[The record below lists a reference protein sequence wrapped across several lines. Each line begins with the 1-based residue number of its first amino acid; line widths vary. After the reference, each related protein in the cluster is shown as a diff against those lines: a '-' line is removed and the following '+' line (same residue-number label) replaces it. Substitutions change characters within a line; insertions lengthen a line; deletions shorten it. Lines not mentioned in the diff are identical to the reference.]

1 MTQARAEPLETLF
14 AAHPDGMLLLNA
26 DGRILEANRAA
37 ARMLGHDDPA
47 RITGQSPAVF
57 SPPHQPDGRD
67 SRDAAEHMVQT
78 ALDQGWHRFEWLH
91 RTAGG
96 EDIPVEVLLTRL
108 DRADEPLV
116 HAQWRDISA
125 QRRMKTEQRYQAA
138 FQEMVAAI
146 SADFV
151 STPLERVDEA
161 IEGALERIGHF
172 FDADRAYVFQ
182 FLEGERLMD
191 NTHEWCATGVDPQVH
206 RISELPVEALPWIT
220 ERIRR
225 REPVHVPD
233 VEALPPDASSEQAEF
248 RAQSIRSLL
257 VLPLHSED
265 RLFGFYGLDLVRS
278 AHHWND
284 NEIGLLQVVAEIFAS
299 ALDRRRTELARRNQQ
314 RLQAMVADVSA
325 ELINLPEEGVDGA
338 IERALER
345 TGAFFGADRSY
356 IFRFDEAFATMS
368 NTHEWC
374 SEGVAPQLE
383 RVQSTPVDTH
393 AWVTSNILEGRTIH
407 LPDVAEL
414 PDDLPEKGEFKHQEI
429 QSLLNLPLI
438 SDQRVYG
445 FLGYD
450 MVARRHEWT
459 EEQIGALKL
468 VAEIIAG
475 TCARRRAVE
484 GLKQAKQEAEEATRS
499 KSEFLANMSHEIRT
513 PMNAVIGMGHLLAR
527 TDLEEQQQEYLERQ
541 QTAANG
547 LLRLIDDILDFSKIE
562 ANRLQLEQVPFDL
575 DTVFHNLSAVVGSRA
590 EDKGL
595 EFLIASSHAV
605 PRALEG
611 DPLRLGQILN
621 NLAGNAVKFTEKGE
635 VVVEATLVEDHG
647 DEVVL
652 RFSVRD
658 TGIGLTPEQQQRLFR
673 SFSQA
678 DASTTRRFGGTGL
691 GLAISRHL
699 VEMMGGTIGVQSE
712 PERGTEF
719 HFTVRL
725 AHSGDNALQSVDP
738 HALYQRRVLVVDDNT
753 SAREVLRAMLG
764 DFGAEVTEVAG
775 GREALA
781 EIDRAARED
790 ESPYDIVLL
799 DWRMPEMDGV
809 EVAHRLREGREL
821 PAPPTVIMVTAYGRE
836 ELLTHI
842 DRDEFDALL
851 LKPFTPSR
859 LHDTLLE
866 TLSTGLAD
874 APTPRKGTTVPAE
887 APLVGHVLLVEDNP
901 INQQVARELLQG
913 TGVTVEVAGNGQE
926 ALDRLE
932 AGAYDLVLMDV
943 QMPVMDGYDATRNLR
958 RRPGLKSLP
967 VIAMTAHAMSGDRE
981 RCLDTGMNDYLS
993 KPVQPDTL
1001 YAMLAHWLPAAGK
1014 DAVTAAPTGSAT
1026 ESATAAESTAEDSG
1040 AALPAHLPGVDIDAG
1055 IQRLGGNAELYRRLL
1070 LEFLHDNRE
1079 GDRRL
1084 REMLESGDLT
1094 GAERL
1099 THVIKGT
1106 AANLVLPELA
1116 ATAGAL
1122 NTALREGSPDT
1133 TTADAFEDALRRV
1146 LDALTTLEMP
1156 PDATPPDSAPGTTA
1170 DPDQARTLLRTL
1182 RTRLGEFD
1190 PEATELLPALRNAL
1204 EPDRH
1209 RQLDAL
1215 GQYLDTFEFEQ
1226 ALECLDRILADDT

>member
-1 MTQARAEPLETLF
+1 MNQARATPLETLF
-14 AAHPDGMLLLNA
+14 AAHPDGMLLVNT
-26 DGRILEANRAA
+26 DGRILEANHAA

-47 RITGQSPAVF
+47 EITGQSPAAF

-67 SRDAAEHMVQT
+67 SLNAAGHMVRT
-78 ALDQGWHRFEWLH
+78 ALEQGWHRFEWLH
-91 RTAGG
+91 RTASG

-108 DRADEPLV
+108 DDRGDEPLV

-125 QRRMKTEQRYQAA
+125 WKHMEANQRYQAA

-146 SADFV
+146 SAEFV

-191 NTHEWCATGVDPQVH
+191 NTHEWCATGVEPQMH

-233 VEALPPDASSEQAEF
+233 VEALPAEASCEQAEF

-265 RLFGFYGLDLVRS
+265 RLFGFYGLDLVRN

-299 ALDRRRTELARRNQQ
+299 ALDRRRTELARRNQE

-325 ELINLPEEGVDGA
+325 ELINLPEEGVDAA
-338 IERALER
+338 IDRALER
-345 TGAFFGADRSY
+345 TGAFLGADRSY
-356 IFRFDEAFATMS
+356 IFRFDESFATMT

-374 SEGVAPQLE
+374 DEGVTPQLE
-383 RVQSTPVDTH
+383 RVQSTPVDIH
-393 AWVTSNILEGRTIH
+393 AWATSKILKGRTIH
-407 LPDVAEL
+407 LPDIAEL
-414 PDDLPEKGEFKHQEI
+414 PDDLPEKREFEHQNI

-438 SDQRVYG
+438 SDQRIYG

-450 MVARRHEWT
+450 MVAQRHEWT

-475 TCARRRAVE
+475 TFARRRAVE
-484 GLKQAKQEAEEATRS
+484 GLRQAKQEAEEATRS

-527 TDLEEQQQEYLERQ
+527 TELGEQQREYLERQ

-547 LLRLIDDILDFSKIE
+547 LLGLIDDILDFSKIE

-575 DTVFHNLSAVVGSRA
+575 DTVFNNLSAVVGSRA
-590 EDKGL
+590 EEKGL
-595 EFLIASSHAV
+595 EFLIAFSRSV
-605 PRALEG
+605 PRALKG

-635 VVVEATLVEDHG
+635 VVVEAALVEDHG
-647 DEVVL
+647 DEVEL

-658 TGIGLTPEQQQRLFR
+658 TGIGLTPEQQQRLFQ
-673 SFSQA
+673 SFNQA

-712 PERGTEF
+712 PGQGTEF
-719 HFTVRL
+719 HFTVCL
-725 AHSGDNALQSVDP
+725 ARSAENALQSVDP
-738 HALYQRRVLVVDDNT
+738 HALYQRRVLVVDDNP

-809 EVAHRLREGREL
+809 QVAHRLRQDHEL
-821 PAPPTVIMVTAYGRE
+821 PPPPTVIMVTAYGRE

-842 DRDEFDALL
+842 DRDELDALL

-866 TLSTGLAD
+866 TLSTGPAD
-874 APTPRKGTTVPAE
+874 APVPRRHTP
-887 APLVGHVLLVEDNP
+887 APTDASLVGHVLLVEDNP

-913 TGVTVEVAGNGQE
+913 TGVTVEVANNGQE
-926 ALDRLE
+926 ALDRFE
-932 AGAYDLVLMDV
+932 SGTFDLVLMDV

-958 RRPGLKSLP
+958 RRPGLESLP

-981 RCLDTGMNDYLS
+981 RCLDAGMNDYLS

-1001 YAMLAHWLPAAGK
+1001 HTMLARWLPAAEE
-1014 DAVTAAPTGSAT
+1014 TAATANPQQDTGDSAT
-1026 ESATAAESTAEDSG
+1026 TGEDTG
-1040 AALPAHLPGVDIDAG
+1040 AALPAHLPGVDVDTG
-1055 IQRLGGNAELYRRLL
+1055 LQRLGGNTGLYRRLL

-1079 GDRRL
+1079 ADHRL

-1099 THVIKGT
+1099 THLIKGT
-1106 AANLVLPELA
+1106 TANLVLPELA
-1116 ATAGAL
+1116 RTAGAL
-1122 NTALREGSPDT
+1122 NAALREGTPDT
-1133 TTADAFEDALRRV
+1133 ATVEAFADALRQV
-1146 LDALTTLEMP
+1146 LDGLTTLEGRP
-1156 PDATPPDSAPGTTA
+1156 EGTPPDSGPDTTA
-1170 DPDQARTLLRTL
+1170 NSDQARALLRTL

-1190 PEATELLPALRNAL
+1190 PEAADLLPALRNAL
-1204 EPDRH
+1204 APEQQP
-1209 RQLDAL
+1209 QLDAL
-1215 GQYLDTFEFEQ
+1215 GQHLDTFEFEQ

>member
-1 MTQARAEPLETLF
+1 MNQARATPLETLF
-14 AAHPDGMLLLNA
+14 AAHPDGMLLVNT
-26 DGRILEANRAA
+26 DGRILEANHAA

-47 RITGQSPAVF
+47 EITGQSPAAF

-67 SRDAAEHMVQT
+67 SLNAAGHMVRT
-78 ALDQGWHRFEWLH
+78 ALEQGWHRFEWLH
-91 RTAGG
+91 RTASG

-108 DRADEPLV
+108 DDRGDEPLV

-125 QRRMKTEQRYQAA
+125 WKHMEANQRYQAA
-138 FQEMVAAI
+138 FQESEARH
-146 SADFV
+146 
-151 STPLERVDEA
+151 TLERM
-161 IEGALERIGHF
+161 IENLPVPMSVTEGPDQHLVMRNRKWHERIGYATGEV
-172 FDADRAYVFQ
+172 DCIADWLPLAYPDPEYRAYVIHEWNQRLERASAEGTEIEPLEAWVHCRDGATRAFQ
-182 FLEGERLMD
+182 FHATPLGDQTLMVLVEV
-191 NTHEWCATGVDPQVH
+191 T
-206 RISELPVEALPWIT
+206 EL
-220 ERIRR
+220 
-225 REPVHVPD
+225 
-233 VEALPPDASSEQAEF
+233 
-248 RAQSIRSLL
+248 
-257 VLPLHSED
+257 
-265 RLFGFYGLDLVRS
+265 
-278 AHHWND
+278 
-284 NEIGLLQVVAEIFAS
+284 
-299 ALDRRRTELARRNQQ
+299 RRTELARRNQE

-325 ELINLPEEGVDGA
+325 ELVNLPEEGVDAA
-338 IERALER
+338 IDRALER
-345 TGAFFGADRSY
+345 TGAFLGADRSY
-356 IFRFDEAFATMS
+356 IFRFDESFATMT

-374 SEGVAPQLE
+374 NEGVAPQLE
-383 RVQSTPVDTH
+383 RVQSTPVDIH
-393 AWVTSNILEGRTIH
+393 AWATSKILKGRTIH
-407 LPDVAEL
+407 LPDIAEL
-414 PDDLPEKGEFKHQEI
+414 PDDLPEKREFEHQNI

-438 SDQRVYG
+438 SDQRIYG

-450 MVARRHEWT
+450 MVAQRHEWS

-475 TCARRRAVE
+475 TFARRRAVE
-484 GLKQAKQEAEEATRS
+484 GLRQAKQEAEEATRS

-527 TDLEEQQQEYLERQ
+527 TELGEQQREYLERQ

-547 LLRLIDDILDFSKIE
+547 LLGLIDDILDFSKIE

-575 DTVFHNLSAVVGSRA
+575 DTVFNNLSAVVGSRA
-590 EDKGL
+590 EEKGL
-595 EFLIASSHAV
+595 EFLIAFSRSV
-605 PRALEG
+605 PRALKG

-635 VVVEATLVEDHG
+635 VVVEAALVEDHG
-647 DEVVL
+647 DEVEL

-658 TGIGLTPEQQQRLFR
+658 TGIGLTPEQQQRLFQ

-699 VEMMGGTIGVQSE
+699 VEMMGGSIGVQSE
-712 PERGTEF
+712 PGQGTEF

-725 AHSGDNALQSVDP
+725 ARSAENTLQSVNP
-738 HALYQRRVLVVDDNT
+738 YALNQRRVLVVDDNP

-809 EVAHRLREGREL
+809 QVAHRLRQDHEL
-821 PAPPTVIMVTAYGRE
+821 PPPPTVIMVTAYGRE

-842 DRDEFDALL
+842 DRDELDALL

-866 TLSTGLAD
+866 TLSTGPAD
-874 APTPRKGTTVPAE
+874 APVPRRHTP
-887 APLVGHVLLVEDNP
+887 APTDASLVGHVLLVEDNP

-913 TGVTVEVAGNGQE
+913 TGVTVEVANNGQE

-932 AGAYDLVLMDV
+932 SGTFDLVLMDV
-943 QMPVMDGYDATRNLR
+943 QMPVMDGYDATHNLR
-958 RRPGLKSLP
+958 RRPGLESLP

-981 RCLDTGMNDYLS
+981 RCLDAGMNDYLS

-1001 YAMLAHWLPAAGK
+1001 HTMLARWLPAAEE
-1014 DAVTAAPTGSAT
+1014 TAAAANPAQDTGDSAT
-1026 ESATAAESTAEDSG
+1026 TGEDTS
-1040 AALPAHLPGVDIDAG
+1040 AALPAHLPGVDVDTG
-1055 IQRLGGNAELYRRLL
+1055 LQRLGGNTGLYRRLL

-1079 GDRRL
+1079 ADHRL

-1099 THVIKGT
+1099 THLIKGT

-1116 ATAGAL
+1116 RTAGAL
-1122 NTALREGSPDT
+1122 NAALREGTPDT
-1133 TTADAFEDALRRV
+1133 TTVDAFADALRQV
-1146 LDALTTLEMP
+1146 LDALTTLEGP
-1156 PDATPPDSAPGTTA
+1156 PEGTPPDSAPDTNA
-1170 DPDQARTLLRTL
+1170 DPDQARALLRTL

-1190 PEATELLPALRNAL
+1190 PEAADLLPALRKAL
-1204 EPDRH
+1204 AAEQHP
-1209 RQLDAL
+1209 QLDEL
-1215 GQYLDTFEFEQ
+1215 GEHLDTFEFEQ